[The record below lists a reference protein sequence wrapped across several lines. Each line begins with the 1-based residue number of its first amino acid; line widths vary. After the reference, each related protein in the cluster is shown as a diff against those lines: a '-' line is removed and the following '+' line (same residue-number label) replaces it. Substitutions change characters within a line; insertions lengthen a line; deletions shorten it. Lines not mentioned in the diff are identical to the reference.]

1 MSVMEHGVLTDDRQV
16 QLAGHDPGSHLSRLW
31 PGLGFYIPP
40 MFGWAFGPVTLC
52 PDCNPEG

>member
-1 MSVMEHGVLTDDRQV
+1 MSVMEHGVLTEDRKYNW
-16 QLAGHDPGSHLSRLW
+16 AGMTPVVTFAARGRT
-31 PGLGFYIPP
+31 GLYVPP